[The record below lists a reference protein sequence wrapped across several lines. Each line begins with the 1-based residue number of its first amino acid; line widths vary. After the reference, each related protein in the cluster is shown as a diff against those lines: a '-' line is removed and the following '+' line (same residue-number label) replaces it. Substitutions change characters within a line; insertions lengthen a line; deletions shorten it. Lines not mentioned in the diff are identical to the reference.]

1 MVEDTER
8 EGESDASVGR
18 VLRASISEWFQFVKG
33 VADTHHNGADV
44 TLDWGGREQQVW
56 GQTISNEH

>member
-18 VLRASISEWFQFVKG
+18 VLRVPRSEWHQPVQE
-33 VADTHHNGADV
+33 VDDTHHNGTNV
-44 TLDWGGREQQVW
+44 TLDWSGREQQV
-56 GQTISNEH
+56 SLLSS